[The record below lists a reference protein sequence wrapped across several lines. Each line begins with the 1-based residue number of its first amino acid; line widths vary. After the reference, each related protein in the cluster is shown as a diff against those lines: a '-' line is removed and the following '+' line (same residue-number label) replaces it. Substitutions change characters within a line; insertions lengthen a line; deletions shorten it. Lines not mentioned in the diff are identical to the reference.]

1 MIALAV
7 AHWLSF
13 AGVGLVGGSW
23 LIFTLWP
30 SGQQRRAIRRVL
42 WGGWFTAALG
52 ALAEFVLQGPYA
64 AGSSLS
70 SATKTELLDAT
81 LHANTGQLLSLRMV
95 LLGVLGAVLTAL
107 LADDRRRPTW
117 APEAAA
123 IVGVGIVVTYAA
135 GGHSQSANPRWLA
148 VLVASLHLTAMV
160 IWLGGLVILAIAA
173 LRRRDTEAEDTDELA
188 AGLPIFSRVAL
199 VAVVVL
205 AITGTIQAWREL
217 GTVDAITTTWYGRL
231 VLTKI
236 ALFVGLVLLG
246 YLARRV
252 LSRRADGVNTLTR
265 LRRGLVTEVAVG
277 AVVLAASGVLIAQ
290 PPGKVAL
297 AAQRAKPQTADIAV
311 TATAR
316 AQVVVTPGARG
327 PVQITVTL
335 TGDITP
341 IGVTAAASLPAQ
353 NLGPIAVPLQAAGPK
368 TYTAGDVDLPSS
380 GTWEI
385 SLTVKTSEFDSTNAV
400 ARLHIS

>member
-1 MIALAV
+1 V
-7 AHWLSF
+7 AERS
-13 AGVGLVGGSW
+13 
-23 LIFTLWP
+23 
-30 SGQQRRAIRRVL
+30 AIRRVL

-327 PVQITVTL
+327 PVQIIVTL